1 MLRIAPGALGLGY
14 MVNPANGY
22 LIKKPALR
30 SRRALMLRARRL
42 GMMRRRPVRRTPAQS
57 AARKLSASV
66 NHRGN
71 SIRRS

>member
-1 MLRIAPGALGLGY
+1 
-14 MVNPANGY
+14 MVNPVNGY
-22 LIKKPALR
+22 LIKKPAMR
-30 SRRALMLRARRL
+30 SRRALLLRARRPV
-42 GMMRRRPVRRTPAQS
+42 MVRRKPVRRTPARRTPALS